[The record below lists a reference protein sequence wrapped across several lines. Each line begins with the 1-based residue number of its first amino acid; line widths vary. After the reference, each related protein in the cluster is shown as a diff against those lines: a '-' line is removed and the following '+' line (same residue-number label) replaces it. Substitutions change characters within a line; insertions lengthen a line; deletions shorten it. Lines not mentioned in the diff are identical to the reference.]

1 MCTGYDAQIP
11 EIAHCNLYGVKEG
24 RMKVLSSFGN
34 GIKRAFLEPKMVVVL
49 WLVNFVSA
57 SVIYFLFSGYLSDV
71 IGNRL
76 VAANFL
82 KGFDFE
88 TFFELIIHE
97 GEAWHWIFYVAFILA
112 FLYYWVS
119 LFLHGGI
126 LVMLKARGITG
137 ELKGR
142 DPRFAPAFFQ
152 GAGKYFGR
160 FFRLTIYSL
169 LVWLGFGVLYFVLNL
184 ALKLLE
190 AGGTN
195 EQAIFYLFWV
205 RVIIILFLYFLV
217 RMICDYARIRIVAE
231 DSKAVFGSLIQAIRF
246 VFRNFFKTSI
256 LYYLVLI
263 TGLAIFG
270 IYWIVQKMVPTQTLL
285 LILVAFLIGQIFIL
299 SRGWLKIALQA
310 AQLHFYTYIK

>member
-1 MCTGYDAQIP
+1 MCTRYDAQIP
-11 EIAHCNLYGVKEG
+11 EIAHCNLDGVRETT
-24 RMKVLSSFGN
+24 MKVLSSYAN

-49 WLVNFVSA
+49 WLVNVVSS

-71 IGNRL
+71 IGKRL

-82 KGFDFE
+82 KGFDYE

-126 LVMLKARGITG
+126 LTVLKNRGITG
-137 ELKGR
+137 EMESRNIK
-142 DPRFAPAFFQ
+142 FAPAFFQ

-169 LVWLGFGVLYFVLNL
+169 LVWLAFGVLYFVLCKI
-184 ALKLLE
+184 LKPLE

-195 EQAIFYLFWV
+195 EPAIFYLFWV
-205 RVIIILFLYFLV
+205 RIAILLFLYFLI

-231 DSKAVFGSLIQAIRF
+231 DSKAVFGSLFQAIRF
-246 VFRNFFKTSI
+246 VFRNFFKTLI

-263 TGLAIFG
+263 TGAAIFG
-270 IYWIVQKMVPTQTLL
+270 IYWIIQKMVPTQTLL
-285 LILVAFLIGQIFIL
+285 PILFAFLIGQIFIL

-310 AQLHFYTYIK
+310 AQLHFYTHRP

>member
-1 MCTGYDAQIP
+1 
-11 EIAHCNLYGVKEG
+11 
-24 RMKVLSSFGN
+24 MKVLGSYAN

-71 IGNRL
+71 IGKRS

-97 GEAWHWIFYVAFILA
+97 GEAWHWILYVAFILA

-126 LVMLKARGITG
+126 LAVLKSRGITG
-137 ELKGR
+137 DMENR
-142 DPRFAPAFFQ
+142 NMRFAPVFFQ

-160 FFRLTIYSL
+160 FFRLTVYSL
-169 LVWLGFGVLYFVLNL
+169 LVWLAFGILYFVS
-184 ALKLLE
+184 AKILKPLE

-195 EQAIFYLFWV
+195 EQAIYYLFWV
-205 RVIIILFLYFLV
+205 RMIIILFFYFLV

-231 DSKAVFGSLIQAIRF
+231 DSRAVFGSLLRAIRF
-246 VFRNFFKTSI
+246 VFQSFFKTLI
-256 LYYLVLI
+256 LYYLILI
-263 TGLAIFG
+263 TGAAIFG
-270 IYWIVQKMVPTQTLL
+270 IYWILQKMVPTQTLL
-285 LILVAFLIGQIFIL
+285 PILMAFLIGQIFIL
-299 SRGWLKIALQA
+299 SRGWLKVALQA
-310 AQLHFYTYIK
+310 AQLHFFTYKP

>member
-1 MCTGYDAQIP
+1 
-11 EIAHCNLYGVKEG
+11 
-24 RMKVLSSFGN
+24 MKVLSSFGN

-169 LVWLGFGVLYFVLNL
+169 LVWLGFGVFYFVLNL

-190 AGGTN
+190 SGGTN

-205 RVIIILFLYFLV
+205 RVVIILFLYFLA
-217 RMICDYARIRIVAE
+217 RMICDYARIWIVAE
-231 DSKAVFGSLIQAIRF
+231 DSKAVFGSLIQA
-246 VFRNFFKTSI
+246 
-256 LYYLVLI
+256 
-263 TGLAIFG
+263 
-270 IYWIVQKMVPTQTLL
+270 
-285 LILVAFLIGQIFIL
+285 
-299 SRGWLKIALQA
+299 
-310 AQLHFYTYIK
+310 

>member
-1 MCTGYDAQIP
+1 
-11 EIAHCNLYGVKEG
+11 
-24 RMKVLSSFGN
+24 MKVLSSYGN
-34 GIKRAFLEPKMVVVL
+34 GIKRAFFEPKMVVVL

-57 SVIYFLFSGYLSDV
+57 SVIYFMFSGYLSDV
-71 IGNRL
+71 IGKKL

-97 GEAWHWIFYVAFILA
+97 GEALHWILYAAFILA

-119 LFLHGGI
+119 IFLHGGI
-126 LVMLKARGITG
+126 LSVLKSRGITG
-137 ELKGR
+137 EMENR
-142 DPRFAPAFFQ
+142 NNRFAPDFFQ

-169 LVWLGFGVLYFVLNL
+169 LLWLVLGIVYYLVDLL
-184 ALKLLE
+184 LKSFT

-195 EQAIFYLFWV
+195 ESAILFRWLS
-205 RVIIILFLYFLV
+205 RPIIFLFLYFLV
-217 RMICDYARIRIVAE
+217 RMIGDYARIRIVAE
-231 DSKAVFGSLIQAIRF
+231 DSRAVFGSLIQAIRF
-246 VFRNFFKTSI
+246 VFGNFFKTLI

-270 IYWIVQKMVPTQTLL
+270 IYWVVQKMVPTQTLL
-285 LILVAFLIGQIFIL
+285 PILIAFLIGQIFIL

-310 AQLHFYTYIK
+310 AQLHFYTYEP

>member
-1 MCTGYDAQIP
+1 
-11 EIAHCNLYGVKEG
+11 
-24 RMKVLSSFGN
+24 MKVLSSFGN

-285 LILVAFLIGQIFIL
+285 LILVAFLIGQVFIL

>member
-11 EIAHCNLYGVKEG
+11 EITHCNLYGVKER
-24 RMKVLSSFGN
+24 RMKMLSSYGN
-34 GIKRAFLEPKMVVVL
+34 GIKRAFLEPKMIVVL

-126 LVMLKARGITG
+126 LSLLKSRGITG
-137 ELKGR
+137 EVGSR
-142 DPRFAPAFFQ
+142 NMRFAPAFFQ

-160 FFRLTIYSL
+160 FFRLTIYSFL
-169 LVWLGFGVLYFVLNL
+169 LWLVFGIVYFLLNL
-184 ALKLLE
+184 AMKPLT

-195 EQAIFYLFWV
+195 EPAIYYRYWA
-205 RVIIILFLYFLV
+205 RAIIILFLYFLV
-217 RMICDYARIRIVAE
+217 RMICDYARIWIVAE
-231 DSKAVFGSLIQAIRF
+231 DSKAVFRSLIQAIQF
-246 VFRNFFKTSI
+246 VFRNFFKTLI

-270 IYWIVQKMVPTQTLL
+270 IYWVVQKMVPTQTLL
-285 LILVAFLIGQIFIL
+285 PILIAFLIGQILIL

-310 AQLHFYTYIK
+310 AQLHFYAYIK

>member
-1 MCTGYDAQIP
+1 
-11 EIAHCNLYGVKEG
+11 
-24 RMKVLSSFGN
+24 MKVLSSFGN

>member
-1 MCTGYDAQIP
+1 MRTGYDAQIS
-11 EIAHCNLYGVKEG
+11 EITHCNLYGMKE
-24 RMKVLSSFGN
+24 RTMKVLSSYGN

-49 WLVNFVSA
+49 WLVNVVSA
-57 SVIYFLFSGYLSDV
+57 SVIFFMFSGYLSDV

-97 GEAWHWIFYVAFILA
+97 GEAWHWILYVAFILA
-112 FLYYWVS
+112 FLYYFVS

-126 LVMLKARGITG
+126 LSV
-137 ELKGR
+137 LKGR
-142 DPRFAPAFFQ
+142 GIMGELEGRDLRFAPAFFQ

-169 LVWLGFGVLYFVLNL
+169 LVWLCFGVIYFVLNL
-184 ALKLLE
+184 VLKLLE

-195 EQAIFYLFWV
+195 EPAMYYFFWV
-205 RVIIILFLYFLV
+205 RVVIILFLYFLI
-217 RMICDYARIRIVAE
+217 RMICDYGRIRIVAE
-231 DSKAVFGSLIQAIRF
+231 DSRAVFGSLIQAFKF
-246 VFRNFFKTSI
+246 VFRNFFKTLI
-256 LYYLVLI
+256 LYYLILI

-270 IYWIVQKMVPTQTLL
+270 IYWVLQKMVPTQTLL
-285 LILVAFLIGQIFIL
+285 PILIAFLIGQIFIL

-310 AQLHFYTYIK
+310 AQLHFYTYKK

>member
-1 MCTGYDAQIP
+1 MRTGYDAQIS
-11 EIAHCNLYGVKEG
+11 EIAHSNFYGLKEES
-24 RMKVLSSFGN
+24 MKVLSSYGN

-49 WLVNFVSA
+49 WLVNFVFA

-97 GEAWHWIFYVAFILA
+97 GEAWHWILYIAFILA

-126 LVMLKARGITG
+126 LSVLKGRGITG
-137 ELKGR
+137 EMESRGL
-142 DPRFAPAFFQ
+142 RFAPAFFQ

-160 FFRLTIYSL
+160 FFRLIIYSL
-169 LVWLGFGVLYFVLNL
+169 LVWICFGLVYFVLNL
-184 ALKLLE
+184 VMKPLTS
-190 AGGTN
+190 GGTN
-195 EQAIFYLFWV
+195 EPVIFYLFWV
-205 RVIIILFLYFLV
+205 RVVIILFLYYLIRV
-217 RMICDYARIRIVAE
+217 ICDYARIRIVAE
-231 DSKAVFGSLIQAIRF
+231 DSKAVFGSLIYAFKF
-246 VFRNFFKTSI
+246 VFRNFFKTLI
-256 LYYLVLI
+256 LYYLMLI

-270 IYWIVQKMVPTQTLL
+270 VYWLVQKMVPAHALL
-285 LILVAFLIGQIFIL
+285 SILIAFLIGQIFIL
-299 SRGWLKIALQA
+299 SRGWLKVALQA
-310 AQLHFYTYIK
+310 AQLLYI

>member
-1 MCTGYDAQIP
+1 MQ
-11 EIAHCNLYGVKEG
+11 
-24 RMKVLSSFGN
+24 VLSSYGK

-57 SVIYFLFSGYLSDV
+57 SVIYFMFSGYLSDV
-71 IGNRL
+71 IGKRL

-97 GEAWHWIFYVAFILA
+97 GEAWHWILYAAFILA

-119 LFLHGGI
+119 IFLHGGI
-126 LVMLKARGITG
+126 LSMLKARGITG
-137 ELKGR
+137 ELEVR

-169 LVWLGFGVLYFVLNL
+169 LVWLAFGVLYFVLNL
-184 ALKLLE
+184 VLKPLE

-195 EQAIFYLFWV
+195 EPAIFYLFWV
-205 RVIIILFLYFLV
+205 RVVIILFLYLLA

-231 DSKAVFGSLIQAIRF
+231 DSKAVFRSLIQAIQF
-246 VFRNFFKTSI
+246 VFRNFFKTLI

-270 IYWIVQKMVPTQTLL
+270 IYWVVQKMVPTQTLL
-285 LILVAFLIGQIFIL
+285 TILIAFLIGQIFIL

-310 AQLHFYTYIK
+310 AQFHFYTYKK